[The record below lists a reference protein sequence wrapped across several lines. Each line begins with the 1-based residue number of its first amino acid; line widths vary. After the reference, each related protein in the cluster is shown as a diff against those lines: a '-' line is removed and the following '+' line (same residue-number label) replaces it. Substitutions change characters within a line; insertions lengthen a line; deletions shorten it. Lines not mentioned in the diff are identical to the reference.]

1 MPWHAEPDFWSW
13 VLVSLLGGLTGVD
26 AVSWPQVM
34 VSRPIVSATI
44 GGAVMGRPA
53 AGLLAGALLE
63 LLALRH
69 QPFGAARYP
78 DTGPAGVVAG
88 AAYAASGGGGAAALA
103 TAAVMGWALGWIG
116 ARTVH
121 VQRAVSGHLLA
132 DVEVLA
138 AEPRRLERRQ
148 RLAVGLDFARGAL
161 LGATFL
167 VPAVLAVRLVPAAHG
182 AGGAAAAAALAAA
195 AGAGAGA
202 SVGALGRARGRWWLL
217 AAGAALGGL
226 TVWGLA

>member
-1 MPWHAEPDFWSW
+1 MPWHAEPDLWSW
-13 VLVSLLGGLTGVD
+13 IVASLLGGLTGVD
-26 AVSWPQVM
+26 AVSWPQAM
-34 VSRPIVSATI
+34 VSRPIVAATI

-88 AAYAASGGGGAAALA
+88 AAYAASGGGGVAALA
-103 TAAVMGWALGWIG
+103 TAAAMGWALGWVG

-121 VQRAVSGHLLA
+121 VHRTVNGHLLA
-132 DVEVLA
+132 DDAALA

-148 RLAVGLDFARGAL
+148 RLAVGLDFLRGTL
-161 LGATFL
+161 LTATFL
-167 VPAVLAVRLVPAAHG
+167 VPAVLAARLVPAAHG
-182 AGGAAAAAALAAA
+182 AGAAVAAGALAAA

-202 SVGALGRARGRWWLL
+202 SAGGLGRARGRWWLL
-217 AAGAALGGL
+217 TAGLALGGL
-226 TVWGLA
+226 AVWGLA